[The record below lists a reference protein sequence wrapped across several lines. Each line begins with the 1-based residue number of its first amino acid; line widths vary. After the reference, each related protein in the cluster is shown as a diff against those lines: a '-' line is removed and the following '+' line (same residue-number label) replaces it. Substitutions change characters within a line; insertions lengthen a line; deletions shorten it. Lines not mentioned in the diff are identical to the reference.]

1 MHLNMKDLYY
11 DDLLSDGVGMLL
23 TVLNVG
29 DVCLCVCVQVGRIPF
44 NKQLEYFTNTKS
56 QFVQLLGEQATA
68 DILSKSLFSIILG
81 ANDYLNNYY
90 QPLSPVGN
98 LTPEQLSTMLVNN
111 FTAQLTVS
119 LHAISQP

>member
-1 MHLNMKDLYY
+1 MHAVTCAELRWVM
-11 DDLLSDGVGMLL
+11 SGCRSV
-23 TVLNVG
+23 
-29 DVCLCVCVQVGRIPF
+29 VQVGRIPF

-111 FTAQLTVS
+111 FTAQLTVR
-119 LHAISQP
+119 LQYAISQP